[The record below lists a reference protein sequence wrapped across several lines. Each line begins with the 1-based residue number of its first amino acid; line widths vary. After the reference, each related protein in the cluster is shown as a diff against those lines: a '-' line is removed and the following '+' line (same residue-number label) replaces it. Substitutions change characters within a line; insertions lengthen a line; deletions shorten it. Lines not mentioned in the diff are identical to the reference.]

1 MSVLELRGMSKATTE
16 EAEELSRT
24 VLCVDADQRIDDVVA
39 AIDAEGTLTT
49 VEATTVERATELLT
63 ESSVVCVVTG
73 YDLSDGTGMDV
84 IEAVREHAPQVPS
97 VLFTDRPPQEIDTG
111 SSEETIVE
119 YLNRDLPDAHDR
131 LGFVTN
137 DVIEHSAQV
146 GFLRPDDE
154 EERLATLAE
163 YDIDELPIEESF
175 ERLTDLIASHFDAG
189 VAFIGLIEKDE
200 ENFLACH
207 GADLDSLTREDT
219 ICTHSMLQEDV
230 MVIEDIADDNR
241 FNKNEQLEN
250 LGIVSYAG
258 ANMTAPNGQVIGQVC
273 LIDFEKRSY
282 DAEERM
288 ELQDFAA
295 TAMEILDLRQSLRA
309 ARGEEVAQ

>member
-1 MSVLELRGMSKATTE
+1 MSKATTD
-16 EAEELSRT
+16 EASGLSRT
-24 VLCVDADQRIDDVVA
+24 VLCVDTDDRIDEVSA
-39 AIDAEGTLTT
+39 AIDAEETLSPVTAGSVADAT
-49 VEATTVERATELLT
+49 DILVEE
-63 ESSVVCVVTG
+63 SVVCVVTA
-73 YDLSDGTGMDV
+73 YDLPDGDGMDV
-84 IEAVREHAPQVPS
+84 VQRVREHTPQVPS
-97 VLFTDRPPQEIDTG
+97 VLFTDLPPNEIDTSASG
-111 SSEETIVE
+111 EAIVE

-163 YDIDELPIEESF
+163 YDIEELPIEESF
-175 ERLTDLIASHFDAG
+175 ERLTDLIASHFDVG
-189 VAFIGLIEKDE
+189 VAFVGLIEAQE

-207 GADLDSLTREDT
+207 GGDFDSLTREDT

-230 MVIEDIADDNR
+230 MVVENIATDDR

-258 ANMTAPNGQVIGQVC
+258 ANMTAPDGQVIGQVC
-273 LIDFEKRSY
+273 AIDFEERTY
-282 DAEERM
+282 DAEERA
-288 ELQDFAA
+288 ELQDFAE
-295 TAMEILDLRQSLRA
+295 TAMEILDLRQSLRS
-309 ARGEEVAQ
+309 ARGEEADA

>member
-1 MSVLELRGMSKATTE
+1 MSKATTDGTNS
-16 EAEELSRT
+16 LSQT
-24 VLCVDADQRIDDVVA
+24 VLCVDDDERVESVSA
-39 AIDAEGTLTT
+39 AVEDEERLST
-49 VEATTVERATELLT
+49 VEATTVESARDIIVDE
-63 ESSVVCVVTG
+63 SVVCVVTA
-73 YDLSDGTGMDV
+73 YELADGTGMDV

-97 VLFTDRPPQEIDTG
+97 VLFTDRPPHEIDTATF
-111 SSEETIVE
+111 EETIVE
-119 YLNRDLPDAHDR
+119 YLNRGLPDAHDR
-131 LGFVTN
+131 LGFVTS

-154 EERLATLAE
+154 AERLATLAE
-163 YDIDELPIEESF
+163 YDIEELPIDESF

-189 VAFIGLIEKDE
+189 VAFIGLIEEDE

-230 MVIEDIADDNR
+230 MVVEDIAEDDR

-273 LIDFEKRSY
+273 LIDFERRGY
-282 DAEERM
+282 DAAEQA
-288 ELQDFAA
+288 ELQEFAE
-295 TAMEILDLRQSLRA
+295 TAMEILDLRQSLRS
-309 ARGEEVAQ
+309 ARGEEVAR

>member
-1 MSVLELRGMSKATTE
+1 MSKATTE
-16 EAEELSRT
+16 DKSSLTRT
-24 VLCVDADQRIDDVVA
+24 VLCVDNGDRIDDVTT
-39 AIDAEGTLTT
+39 AIDGEETLAA
-49 VEATTVERATELLT
+49 VEATTVETATELLQ
-63 ESSVVCVVTG
+63 EESVVGVVTA
-73 YDLSDGTGMDV
+73 YELADGTGMDV
-84 IEAVREHAPQVPS
+84 IESVREHAPQVPS
-97 VLFTDRPPQEIDTG
+97 VLFTDRAPNEIDTD
-111 SSEETIVE
+111 SFEETIVE

-131 LGFVTN
+131 LGFITN
-137 DVIEHSAQV
+137 DIIEHSAQV

-175 ERLTDLIASHFDAG
+175 ERLTDLIASHFDVG
-189 VAFIGLIEKDE
+189 VAFVGLIEENE

-207 GADLDSLTREDT
+207 GGDFDSLTREDT

-230 MVIEDIADDNR
+230 MVVEDIAEDDR

-258 ANMTAPNGQVIGQVC
+258 ANMTAPDGQVIGQVC
-273 LIDFEKRSY
+273 AIDFEERSY
-282 DAEERM
+282 DAEERA

-295 TAMEILDLRQSLRA
+295 TAMEILDLRQSLRS
-309 ARGEEVAQ
+309 ARDEEVSQ

>member
-1 MSVLELRGMSKATTE
+1 MSQATTE
-16 EAEELSRT
+16 EAGGLSRT
-24 VLCVDADQRIDDVVA
+24 VLCVDTDDRIDDVSA
-39 AIDAEGTLTT
+39 AIDADETLTPET
-49 VEATTVERATELLT
+49 VTSVEAAADVLVEQ
-63 ESSVVCVVTG
+63 SVVCVVTA
-73 YDLSDGTGMDV
+73 YDLADGSGMDV
-84 IEAVREHAPQVPS
+84 IQAVREHAPQVPS
-97 VLFTDRPPQEIDTG
+97 VLFTDLPPNEIDTA
-111 SSEETIVE
+111 SFEETIVE

-154 EERLATLAE
+154 AERLATLAE
-163 YDIDELPIEESF
+163 YDIEELPIEESF
-175 ERLTDLIASHFDAG
+175 ERLTDLIASHFDVG
-189 VAFIGLIEKDE
+189 VAFIGLIEAEE

-207 GADLDSLTREDT
+207 GGDFDSLTREDT

-230 MVIEDIADDNR
+230 MVIEDIATDNR

-273 LIDFEKRSY
+273 VIDFERRSY
-282 DAEERM
+282 DADERA
-288 ELQDFAA
+288 ELQDFAE
-295 TAMEILDLRQSLRA
+295 TAMEMLDLRQSLRS
-309 ARGEEVAQ
+309 ARGEEVEA

>member
-1 MSVLELRGMSKATTE
+1 MSKATTE
-16 EAEELSRT
+16 EATDLSRT
-24 VLCVDADQRIDDVVA
+24 VLCVDDHGRIGDVTA
-39 AIDAEGTLTT
+39 AIDAEDGLSA
-49 VEATTVERATELLT
+49 VEATTVEDATQRLRE
-63 ESSVVCVVTG
+63 ESVVCVVTS
-73 YDLSDGTGMDV
+73 YALPDGTGMDV

-97 VLFTDRPPQEIDTG
+97 VLFTDRPPQEIDTA
-111 SSEETIVE
+111 SFEETIVE

-154 EERLATLAE
+154 EERLSTLAE

-189 VAFIGLIEKDE
+189 VAFIGLIERDE

-230 MVIEDIADDNR
+230 MVVENIADDNR

-273 LIDFEKRSY
+273 LIDFEERAY
-282 DAEERM
+282 DAVEQA
-288 ELQDFAA
+288 ELQDFAE
-295 TAMEILDLRQSLRA
+295 TAMEILDLRKSLRS
-309 ARGEEVAQ
+309 ARDEKGAQ

>member
-1 MSVLELRGMSKATTE
+1 MSKATTE
-16 EAEELSRT
+16 EASGLSRT
-24 VLCVDADQRIDDVVA
+24 VLCVDTDDRIDDVSA
-39 AIDAEGTLTT
+39 AIDADETLTPVT
-49 VEATTVERATELLT
+49 VTSVEAAADVLVEQ
-63 ESSVVCVVTG
+63 SVVCVVTA
-73 YDLSDGTGMDV
+73 YDLPDGSGMDV
-84 IEAVREHAPQVPS
+84 IRAVREHAPQVPS
-97 VLFTDRPPQEIDTG
+97 VLFTDLPPNEIDTA
-111 SSEETIVE
+111 SFEETIVE

-131 LGFVTN
+131 LGFITN

-146 GFLRPDDE
+146 GFLQPDDE

-163 YDIDELPIEESF
+163 YDIDELPIEDSF
-175 ERLTDLIASHFDAG
+175 ERLTDLIASHFDVG

-207 GADLDSLTREDT
+207 GGDFDSLTREDT

-230 MVIEDIADDNR
+230 MVIEDIATDNR

-273 LIDFEKRSY
+273 VIDFERRSY
-282 DAEERM
+282 DAEERA
-288 ELQDFAA
+288 ELQDFAE
-295 TAMEILDLRQSLRA
+295 TAMEILDLRQSLRS
-309 ARGEEVAQ
+309 ARGEEVDA

>member
-1 MSVLELRGMSKATTE
+1 MSKATTE
-16 EAEELSRT
+16 EASDLSRT
-24 VLCVDADQRIDDVVA
+24 VLCVDDDQRIEDVSA
-39 AIDAEGTLTT
+39 AIDSEGTLDA
-49 VEATTVERATELLT
+49 VEATTVEDATDLLR
-63 ESSVVCVVTG
+63 EESVVCVVTS
-73 YDLSDGTGMDV
+73 YDLADGTGMDV
-84 IEAVREHAPQVPS
+84 IDAVREHAPQVPS
-97 VLFTDRPPQEIDTG
+97 VLFTDRQPQDIDTA
-111 SSEETIVE
+111 SFEETIVE

-163 YDIDELPIEESF
+163 YDIEELPIEESF

-189 VAFIGLIEKDE
+189 VAFIGLIEAEE

-282 DAEERM
+282 DAREQA
-288 ELQDFAA
+288 ELQDFAE
-295 TAMEILDLRQSLRA
+295 TAMEILDLRKSLRN
-309 ARGEEVAQ
+309 ARSEEVAR